1 MEDEFVSALAI
12 DIRMGILGN
21 LKNWVTKLDEA
32 SRWKCLFQIYVN
44 DVGVGAPTLASYI
57 WNKYSK
63 ESSPDSA
70 TRVATKMAKSPK
82 TGLCSWINTIF
93 FKNNSRARCER
104 SSRPIGVA
112 KPSKPVCGRP
122 VPKASHKFER
132 VEQDAHEAAA
142 QAADKILR
150 KCASKIHNSCYNSSN
165 CDDWDPLEQYK
176 LFYWA
181 GRLCEREAPA
191 QNYLWGV
198 IMDISVAF
206 PKNVQENINALKCMF
221 ELDPSVLYIIQC
233 LIILSQPNEW
243 MASRPIVVA
252 KPSEQASATR
262 SVASDRTEIPS
273 YAYDITT
280 ETGRMYLEKIGKD
293 RGWEREYMLGFGVRN
308 YYRVSC
314 KVTNSH
320 VVPVQC
326 YREFAISLET
336 SDCAELRSNG
346 DIGCKRC
353 CRSVE
358 GAFGSSAVYQ
368 RIRILS
374 SIRKLPKNTITAL
387 SIAQSATK
395 VVGAKPLKVF
405 NIRNEILLAATLIG
419 THGEGFVKI
428 PGHYETLVDIVGGVT
443 EKEVKQKYKLDKIKR
458 YLQMNTLPAL
468 ALRTVLSTDA
478 TYSLIYET
486 GYFDRKPFRPDMAL
500 PSAQRSL
507 TRILLF
513 QWLMGVKSEIV
524 VIGGKVYSM
533 DEKPAKVEKPV
544 LPPWA
549 YTPIGIDKVREFL
562 KKTKALKI

>member
-1 MEDEFVSALAI
+1 MEDELISALTI
-12 DIRMGILGN
+12 DIRMGNLGN

-32 SRWKCLFQIYVN
+32 SCWKCLFQIYVN

-63 ESSPDSA
+63 EPHISA
-70 TRVATKMAKSPK
+70 LKVATKMAKSPK

-93 FKNNSRARCER
+93 FKNNTRA
-104 SSRPIGVA
+104 
-112 KPSKPVCGRP
+112 
-122 VPKASHKFER
+122 VPKTKFER
-132 VEQDAHEAAA
+132 VE

-150 KCASKIHNSCYNSSN
+150 KCASKIHNSCYNSSH
-165 CDDWDPLEQYK
+165 CDDWDPLEQYE

-181 GRLCEREAPA
+181 GRLSTLRVEAYGEAVCEREAPE
-191 QNYLWGV
+191 QNSLWGV

-206 PKNVQENINALKCMF
+206 PKIVQENINALKCMF
-221 ELDPSVLYIIQC
+221 EAALRSTPESAVLYIIQC
-233 LIILSQPNEW
+233 LLILSQPNEW
-243 MASRPIVVA
+243 TASRPPGVVA
-252 KPSEQASATR
+252 KPSEQASA
-262 SVASDRTEIPS
+262 EIPS

-293 RGWEREYMLGFGVRN
+293 RGWDREYMLGFGVRN

-314 KVTNSH
+314 KVANSH

-326 YREFAISLET
+326 YREFAIYLET
-336 SDCAELRSNG
+336 YRREACLRWHTEKPYVG
-346 DIGCKRC
+346 AGCKYC
-353 CRSVE
+353 CRSV
-358 GAFGSSAVYQ
+358 AVYQ

-387 SIAQSATK
+387 SIAQSGRSRDEAM
-395 VVGAKPLKVF
+395 AKPLKVL
-405 NIRNEILLAATLIG
+405 NIRNEILCEATMIAG
-419 THGEGFVKI
+419 TQGEGFVKI
-428 PGHYETLVDIVGGVT
+428 PGHYETFVSLVPCVT

-458 YLQMNTLPAL
+458 YLKMNTLPAL
-468 ALRTVLSTDA
+468 AFCSGFA

-486 GYFDRKPFRPDMAL
+486 GYLDRKPFRPDTAL
-500 PSAQRSL
+500 LHQQRSL

-533 DEKPAKVEKPV
+533 NEKLAKVEKPV
-544 LPPWA
+544 LPQWA

-562 KKTKALKI
+562 KKIKALTPPK